1 MANSLLMIR
10 LNGEEKHVTRGDS
23 VAALVA
29 QLGIDV
35 RKVAIERN
43 GEILP
48 RSRYETTLLAEGDA
62 LELVTFIG
70 GG

>member
-1 MANSLLMIR
+1 M
-10 LNGEEKHVTRGDS
+10 TRGDS

>member
-1 MANSLLMIR
+1 MIR